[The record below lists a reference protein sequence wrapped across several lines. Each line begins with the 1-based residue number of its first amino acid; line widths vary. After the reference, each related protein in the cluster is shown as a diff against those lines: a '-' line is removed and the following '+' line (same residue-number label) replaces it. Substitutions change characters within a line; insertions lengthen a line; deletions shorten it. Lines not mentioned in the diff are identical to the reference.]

1 MGARFRLPIPRIVPD
16 QPLPSVAGAPAAYAE
31 HAPPAALR
39 PFVACLWTRG
49 DVPADSAPH
58 HVLPDG
64 CVDVM
69 VTMDPDGAVAEVVG
83 TMTRAFLAPA
93 VDGTRFVAARLRP
106 GAARRLLGVPAHAL
120 TDESAP
126 LADVWRDAAGALLDG
141 EPTLD
146 ATRARLTALLVRRA
160 AHAAPPPAAVR
171 EAVRLLDAS
180 GGAMRVDELS
190 AMLGLTR
197 QALARAFA
205 EHVGVPPKTYARVAR
220 MWRTIARVDEARR
233 VGWSPVAHALG
244 FADQSH
250 LTDELQALTGRTPGE
265 WSRLAAG

>member
-1 MGARFRLPIPRIVPD
+1 MPD

-39 PFVACLWTRG
+39 PFVACLWTR
-49 DVPADSAPH
+49 DHVPVGSGAH

-69 VTMDPDGAVAEVVG
+69 VTVGADGAVAEVVG
-83 TMTRAFLAPA
+83 TMTRAFVAPA
-93 VDGTRFVAARLRP
+93 AGDTRFVAARLRP

-120 TDESAP
+120 TDGSAS
-126 LADVWRDAAGALLDG
+126 LADVWPDAGVLLDG
-141 EPTLD
+141 ATDLD
-146 ATRARLTALLVRRA
+146 ATRARLTDLLVRRA
-160 AHAAPPPAAVR
+160 AHATAPPAAVR

-180 GGAMRVDELS
+180 GGARRVDDL
-190 AMLGLTR
+190 AATLGLTR

-205 EHVGVPPKTYARVAR
+205 EHVGVSPKTYARVAR
-220 MWRTIARVDEARR
+220 MWRALAHVDEARR

-250 LTDELQALTGRTPGE
+250 LTEELHALTGRTPGE